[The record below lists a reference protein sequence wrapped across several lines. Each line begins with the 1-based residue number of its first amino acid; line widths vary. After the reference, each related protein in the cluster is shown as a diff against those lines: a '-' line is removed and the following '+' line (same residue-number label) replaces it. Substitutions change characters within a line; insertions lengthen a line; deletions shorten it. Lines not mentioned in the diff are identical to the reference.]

1 MQQQMKIHKFVLAW
15 IIITLVKCVK
25 TNDVLSE
32 FAAKYLPAL
41 MTAYRECSG
50 PVNAP
55 MTMLNTISYTF
66 VFFFR
71 RVLYCDRYRA
81 FAIQI
86 LLCSISAYAC
96 GE

>member
-1 MQQQMKIHKFVLAW
+1 MR
-15 IIITLVKCVK
+15 K

-41 MTAYRECSG
+41 MTAY
-50 PVNAP
+50 VNALVRERP

-66 VFFFR
+66 VFFFD
-71 RVLYCDRYRA
+71 VFFIVTDTDTCY
-81 FAIQI
+81 QI